1 MDISTHKSRLNLEY
15 IVNYLSKQSYWAKGR
30 SKERILKSID
40 GSLCFG
46 VYLNEK
52 QIGFARIVTDYAVF
66 AWVMDVFIDPHEQ
79 GNGHG
84 KKLIQAIT
92 DHPDLQTISRWGL
105 NTLDAQDLYKQYGFE
120 TIENPE
126 IYMEKLIKRE

>member
-1 MDISTHKSRLNLEY
+1 MNKD
-15 IVNYLSKQSYWAKGR
+15 
-30 SKERILKSID
+30 
-40 GSLCFG
+40 
-46 VYLNEK
+46 
-52 QIGFARIVTDYAVF
+52 
-66 AWVMDVFIDPHEQ
+66 
-79 GNGHG
+79 G

>member
-66 AWVMDVFIDPHEQ
+66 AWVMDVFIDPNEQ

-120 TIENPE
+120 TIKNPE

>member
-79 GNGHG
+79 G
-84 KKLIQAIT
+84 
-92 DHPDLQTISRWGL
+92 W
-105 NTLDAQDLYKQYGFE
+105 
-120 TIENPE
+120 
-126 IYMEKLIKRE
+126 